1 MMTVLEF
8 AQGPALAFALTVF
21 VAGTLWRL
29 VGILRLPRHA
39 DLSPARA
46 GAPSPLAGALH
57 ANLRAMWPRPEFR
70 PRTMHVVLNGYAFHI
85 GLALVVFGYA
95 PHIAFVQRLTGLSWP
110 ALPDPVMYVAAGV
123 TIVTLLVAL
132 WLRLT
137 DAVRKRLSTA
147 DDWISWTVTMLP
159 MLTGM
164 AVATEPSAALLARD
178 HVVYGGPLALHL
190 LSVELLLIWFPFG
203 KLMHGVL
210 FAFSR
215 SATGMRFSHRGVR
228 T

>member
-1 MMTVLEF
+1 MTLLEF

-21 VAGTLWRL
+21 AVGTLWRL
-29 VGILRLPRHA
+29 IGILRLPPHA

-46 GAPSPLAGALH
+46 GAASPLRGALH
-57 ANLRAMWPRPEFR
+57 ANLRGMWPRPEFR
-70 PRTMHVVLNGYAFHI
+70 ARTLHVALNGYAFHV

-95 PHIAFVQRLTGLSWP
+95 PHIAFVERLTGLSWP

-123 TIVTLLVAL
+123 TIVSLLLAL
-132 WLRLT
+132 AMRLG
-137 DAVRKRLSTA
+137 DAVRRRISTA
-147 DDWISWTVTMLP
+147 DDHISWAVTMLP

-178 HVVYGGPLALHL
+178 HVIFGGPLAVHL

-215 SATGMRFSHRGVR
+215 GATGVRFSHRGVR